1 MTKCMM
7 RITNYTLEKM
17 KMNREEITNKFNL
30 VENNAGYYL
39 VDEKHPL
46 DLSVG
51 KNSEGLLTLRYNGN
65 FKPSKIS
72 SSEVLKVNH
81 FKNSGE
87 NNYAI
92 AFSYNSDKNYS
103 LFYSFC
109 EDLINS
115 TSNCNPSDGYKLLVD
130 RYLSWKRM
138 FYSRDKALNEQQVM
152 GLIGEL
158 SYLNDFAFKK
168 YGYSK
173 ALLGWSGPE
182 PTNKDFS
189 FGENW
194 YEIKTLSSSRDAI
207 SISSIEQLDSEYDG
221 ELIVYGLQK
230 MSESFDGVSL
240 NKLVKTTLDKL
251 ETSADKDL
259 FMYKLEQVGYAFD
272 ERYDALVYTV
282 DFVNRYTVGFN
293 FPRIEKNSLPLGIN
307 RVRYDI
313 SLESIER
320 FKVKDNEL

>member
-1 MTKCMM
+1 
-7 RITNYTLEKM
+7 
-17 KMNREEITNKFNL
+17 MNRDELVNKFNL
-30 VENNAGYYL
+30 VENNSGYYL
-39 VDEKHPL
+39 VDNNHPL
-46 DLSVG
+46 NLSVG
-51 KNSEGLLTLRYNGN
+51 KNRDGFLTLRYDGD
-65 FKPSKIS
+65 FKKTKIS
-72 SSEVLKVNH
+72 SGDVLKVQH
-81 FKNSGE
+81 YKNSD
-87 NNYAI
+87 NDNCAVL
-92 AFSYNSDKNYS
+92 FSYNSNKNYS

-109 EDLINS
+109 EDLIYS
-115 TSNCNPSDGYKLLVD
+115 TSNCDPNDGYRLLVD
-130 RYLSWKRM
+130 RYLSWKKM
-138 FYSRDKALNEQQVM
+138 FSSHNKSLNEQQVM

-168 YGYSK
+168 YGYSE

-221 ELIVYGLQK
+221 ELVVYGLQK

-251 ETSADKDL
+251 ETSVDKDL
-259 FMYKLEQVGYAFD
+259 FMYKLEQVGYALD

-282 DFVNRYTVGFN
+282 DFNNRYTVGFD
-293 FPRIEKNSLPLGIN
+293 FPRIEKNSLPLGVN